1 MDNVAPTPQQFTSP
15 LNCILLNISKY
26 QPNLHLTPNE
36 FSYLAAMAM
45 WGMEESGVESNSEH
59 YFVQS
64 GYDET
69 TCHIIIRYVDE
80 RINEDPNTSDVR
92 VNNFLKRALE
102 QGLLSLAGMS
112 VADVGGTYRL
122 TQLAHD
128 LLKPFQQ
135 SDELEDKETLS
146 QRYLRIDQELSSLN
160 AASGGEKITDSEWL
174 VKVELFLPSLKD
186 LLTGVFKNQE
196 FLISKFHSMRSE
208 IQTEIG
214 ISLETEIQ
222 QLLEIIRTLAGQIN
236 DLRMLVMNRADA
248 VLMQLEILQNTVVQ
262 KGGAQR
268 LKNTLSSLFGSL
280 VDVREFANHS
290 LKDLSGFFSSV
301 LDRIRIRIA
310 LDPNANLGYLIDRT
324 IELFGRSSWS
334 LALPSTVKLMQLRE
348 WDTPPPPADNALF
361 LDDNDDEELVREM
374 PAFQLESFAREFVE
388 KALSDNKPVSN
399 VSVIRNILRKFPFNE
414 TDRLRLAQCA
424 IKELMKQSNNIQDD
438 ISPEWVLMDES
449 ANYEIEKQWIISQ
462 GGLND

>member
-15 LNCILLNISKY
+15 LSCILLKISKY

-69 TCHIIIRYVDE
+69 TCHSIIRYVDE

-135 SDELEDKETLS
+135 SDELDDKETLS

-160 AASGGEKITDSEWL
+160 AASDGEKITDSEWL
-174 VKVELFLPSLKD
+174 VKVDLFLPSLKD

-208 IQTEIG
+208 IQTGIG

-248 VLMQLEILQNTVVQ
+248 VLMQLEILQNIVVQ

-280 VDVREFANHS
+280 MDVREFANHS
-290 LKDLSGFFSSV
+290 LRDLSGFFSSV

-310 LDPNANLGYLIDRT
+310 LDPMLIWG
-324 IELFGRSSWS
+324 I
-334 LALPSTVKLMQLRE
+334 
-348 WDTPPPPADNALF
+348 
-361 LDDNDDEELVREM
+361 
-374 PAFQLESFAREFVE
+374 
-388 KALSDNKPVSN
+388 
-399 VSVIRNILRKFPFNE
+399 
-414 TDRLRLAQCA
+414 
-424 IKELMKQSNNIQDD
+424 
-438 ISPEWVLMDES
+438 
-449 ANYEIEKQWIISQ
+449 
-462 GGLND
+462 

>member
-1 MDNVAPTPQQFTSP
+1 M
-15 LNCILLNISKY
+15 K
-26 QPNLHLTPNE
+26 
-36 FSYLAAMAM
+36 
-45 WGMEESGVESNSEH
+45 
-59 YFVQS
+59 
-64 GYDET
+64 
-69 TCHIIIRYVDE
+69 VD
-80 RINEDPNTSDVR
+80 
-92 VNNFLKRALE
+92 
-102 QGLLSLAGMS
+102 
-112 VADVGGTYRL
+112 
-122 TQLAHD
+122 
-128 LLKPFQQ
+128 
-135 SDELEDKETLS
+135 
-146 QRYLRIDQELSSLN
+146 
-160 AASGGEKITDSEWL
+160 
-174 VKVELFLPSLKD
+174 LFLPSLKD

-208 IQTEIG
+208 IQTGIG

-280 VDVREFANHS
+280 MDVREFANHS
-290 LKDLSGFFSSV
+290 LRDLSGFFSSV

-361 LDDNDDEELVREM
+361 LDDNDNEELVREM

-388 KALSDNKPVSN
+388 KALSDNKQVSN
-399 VSVIRNILRKFPFNE
+399 VSVIRNILSKFPFNE
-414 TDRLRLAQCA
+414 TDRFRLAQCT
-424 IKELMKQSNNIQDD
+424 IKELMKQSDNIQDD
-438 ISPEWVLMDES
+438 ISSEWVLMDES
-449 ANYEIEKQWIISQ
+449 ANYEIEEQWLISQ
-462 GGLND
+462 GDLND

>member
-1 MDNVAPTPQQFTSP
+1 MDNVTPTPQQFTSP
-15 LNCILLNISKY
+15 LNRILLKISKY
-26 QPNLHLTPNE
+26 QPNLHLTTNE

-45 WGMEESGVESNSEH
+45 WGMEEAGVESDSEH
-59 YFVQS
+59 HFVQS

-69 TCHIIIRYVDE
+69 TCHNIIRYVDE
-80 RINEDPNTSDVR
+80 RINEDLNTSDVR

-102 QGLLSLAGMS
+102 QGLLSLAGIS
-112 VADVGGTYRL
+112 VADFGGTYRL
-122 TQLAHD
+122 TQLAYD

-135 SDELEDKETLS
+135 SDESEDKETLS

-160 AASGGEKITDSEWL
+160 AISDGNKIPDSEWL
-174 VKVELFLPSLKD
+174 MKVALFLPSLQD

-208 IQTEIG
+208 MQTG
-214 ISLETEIQ
+214 IDVSLETEIQ
-222 QLLEIIRTLAGQIN
+222 QLLETIRTLAGQIN
-236 DLRMLVMNRADA
+236 DLRKLVMNRADA

-262 KGGAQR
+262 KGGTQR
-268 LKNTLSSLFGSL
+268 LKNALSSLFSSL
-280 VDVREFANHS
+280 TDIREFANYS
-290 LKDLSGFFSSV
+290 LRDLSGFFNTV

-324 IELFGRSSWS
+324 IELFGQSSWS
-334 LALPSTVKLMQLRE
+334 LALPSAVKLMQLRE

-399 VSVIRNILRKFPFNE
+399 VSIIRSILSKFSFNE
-414 TDRLRLAQCA
+414 TDRFRLVQCT
-424 IKELMKQSNNIQDD
+424 IKEIMKQSNNIQDD
-438 ISPEWVLMDES
+438 VFPEWVLMDGAAS
-449 ANYEIEKQWIISQ
+449 YEIEEQWIISQ
-462 GGLND
+462 GGLDD

>member
-1 MDNVAPTPQQFTSP
+1 MDNVAPTSQQFTSP
-15 LNCILLNISKY
+15 LSCILLKISKY

-45 WGMEESGVESNSEH
+45 WGMEELGVELNSDY

-69 TCHIIIRYVDE
+69 TCHSIIRYVDE

-135 SDELEDKETLS
+135 SDELDDKETLS

-160 AASGGEKITDSEWL
+160 AASDGEKITDSEWL
-174 VKVELFLPSLKD
+174 VKVDLFLPSLKD

-196 FLISKFHSMRSE
+196 FLISK
-208 IQTEIG
+208 
-214 ISLETEIQ
+214 
-222 QLLEIIRTLAGQIN
+222 
-236 DLRMLVMNRADA
+236 
-248 VLMQLEILQNTVVQ
+248 
-262 KGGAQR
+262 
-268 LKNTLSSLFGSL
+268 
-280 VDVREFANHS
+280 
-290 LKDLSGFFSSV
+290 
-301 LDRIRIRIA
+301 
-310 LDPNANLGYLIDRT
+310 
-324 IELFGRSSWS
+324 
-334 LALPSTVKLMQLRE
+334 
-348 WDTPPPPADNALF
+348 
-361 LDDNDDEELVREM
+361 
-374 PAFQLESFAREFVE
+374 FQLESFAREFVE

-399 VSVIRNILRKFPFNE
+399 VSVIRNILSKFPFNE
-414 TDRLRLAQCA
+414 TDRFRLAQCT
-424 IKELMKQSNNIQDD
+424 IKELMKQSDNIQDD
-438 ISPEWVLMDES
+438 ISSEWVLMDES
-449 ANYEIEKQWIISQ
+449 ANYEIEEQWLISQ
-462 GGLND
+462 GDLND